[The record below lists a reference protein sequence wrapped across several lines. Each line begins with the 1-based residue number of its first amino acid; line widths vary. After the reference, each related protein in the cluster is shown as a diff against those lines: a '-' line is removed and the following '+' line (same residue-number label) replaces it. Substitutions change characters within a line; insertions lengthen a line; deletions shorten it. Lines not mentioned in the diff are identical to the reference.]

1 MIPVISQIQQVTA
14 VRASTGNVGL
24 LRPAPDA
31 IRSNGS
37 AEAAKNAASELQV
50 QARQAPVADDQGLR
64 LTVNSHTHEVVAT
77 LVNTQ
82 TNEVI
87 RTIPGEET
95 RRAREVI
102 RAYAGQ
108 LLDKLA

>member
-1 MIPVISQIQQVTA
+1 VQDATRAKASQ
-14 VRASTGNVGL
+14 
-24 LRPAPDA
+24 
-31 IRSNGS
+31 
-37 AEAAKNAASELQV
+37 EAAKNAAREPV
-50 QARQAPVADDQGLR
+50 RQAPVADEHGLR

-87 RTIPGEET
+87 RTIPGDET

-102 RAYAGQ
+102 RAIAGQ

>member
-1 MIPVISQIQQVTA
+1 MISVVSQIEQVA
-14 VRASTGNVGL
+14 SVRASAGNVRL

-31 IRSNGS
+31 SRSNGS
-37 AEAAKNAASELQV
+37 AKAAKNAASEV
-50 QARQAPVADDQGLR
+50 ARPAPVADNHGLR
-64 LTVNSHTHEVVAT
+64 LTVNSNTHEVVAT
-77 LVNTQ
+77 LVNIE

-102 RAYAGQ
+102 RAIAGQ

>member
-1 MIPVISQIQQVTA
+1 
-14 VRASTGNVGL
+14 
-24 LRPAPDA
+24 
-31 IRSNGS
+31 
-37 AEAAKNAASELQV
+37 
-50 QARQAPVADDQGLR
+50 
-64 LTVNSHTHEVVAT
+64 VAT

-102 RAYAGQ
+102 RAIAGQ

>member
-1 MIPVISQIQQVTA
+1 MIPVINQIEQVA
-14 VRASTGNVGL
+14 SVRAFAGNL
-24 LRPAPDA
+24 RRIRPAPDA

-37 AEAAKNAASELQV
+37 TKAAKNAASEV
-50 QARQAPVADDQGLR
+50 ARPAPVVDNHGLR
-64 LTVNSHTHEVVAT
+64 LTVNSNTHEVLAT

-87 RTIPGEET
+87 RMIPGEET
-95 RRAREVI
+95 RRARDVI

-108 LLDKLA
+108 ILDKLA